1 MHFGSLGTHSRV
13 RAFVTSFAA
22 LALLACNKQEAT
34 VTPAEPKP
42 VTIPLFSAPEDGV
55 ITASMASR
63 YAKARAEM
71 VEVNTRLLDSLGV
84 STPERKAVFSGA
96 LEMACEK
103 VARRHGLRGLA
114 EYQWIQNQAATSP
127 QNRETLAQAGIVIP

>member
-1 MHFGSLGTHSRV
+1 MKFGSFVSHSQV
-13 RAFVTSFAA
+13 SVFAICIAA
-22 LALLACNKQEAT
+22 LSLIACNKQEAT
-34 VTPAEPKP
+34 VTPAESKP
-42 VTIPLFSAPEDGV
+42 VTIPLFSAPEDGI
-55 ITASMASR
+55 ITVSMASR

-84 STPERKAVFSGA
+84 SAPERKTIFSDA
-96 LEMACEK
+96 LEMAGEK

-114 EYQWIQNQAATSP
+114 EYQWIQNQAAALP